1 MIDPEKKERNDG
13 LGEKEGE
20 KGREE
25 RREKERG
32 GMEEGTIVRV
42 EILQDKKRQEM
53 MGFRA
58 QEEESTSWK
67 Q

>member
-1 MIDPEKKERNDG
+1 MIDPEKKEGNDG

-25 RREKERG
+25 RREEERG
-32 GMEEGTIVRV
+32 GRKEGTIVRV
-42 EILQDKKRQEM
+42 EILKRQEM